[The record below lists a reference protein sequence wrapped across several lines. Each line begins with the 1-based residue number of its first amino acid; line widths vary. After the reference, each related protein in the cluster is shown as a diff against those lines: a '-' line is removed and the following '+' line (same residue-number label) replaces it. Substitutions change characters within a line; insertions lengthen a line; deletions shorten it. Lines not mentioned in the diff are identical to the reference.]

1 MIEIDDS
8 KYTRMVAKDA
18 ANLVS
23 GLITKPP
30 KAGRTDMQ
38 TAALAH
44 AFAAMRRRGHSTGV
58 TEKHLAI
65 ISYLTRNP
73 TAHIF
78 QDETITDAL
87 LKAEAC
93 LKADAAAERVTI
105 SEFARRY

>member
-8 KYTRMVAKDA
+8 KYTRMAAKDA
-18 ANLVS
+18 VNLVS

-44 AFAAMRRRGHSTGV
+44 AFAAMRRRGHSAGV

-78 QDETITDAL
+78 QDETITDTL